1 MTDPTRKIR
10 LPITALGLVGA
21 LALGGCA
28 AGTVGDDWQCPLAQ
42 GQVCTSVAA
51 ADPAVADSAKPEDL
65 PVRAPARQMRAAGPG
80 EPAPGCGWDCDVLAW
95 LGRAF
100 GAAPDDAGTP
110 TAADQAAADP
120 EVSAPGTGA
129 PAAADIDQGSD
140 PGEEGI
146 EVVVDVPGR
155 SPGPVAGRGPAAPAE
170 RQADAGD
177 GLAAEAERGVRVGR
191 VRRAGR
197 GGDGDRPDGD
207 REEETTSSPSC

>member
-1 MTDPTRKIR
+1 MTELSKTIR
-10 LPITALGLVGA
+10 LRRAALGLLGA

-80 EPAPGCGWDCDVLAW
+80 EPGPGCGWDCDVLAW

-129 PAAADIDQGSD
+129 PAA
-140 PGEEGI
+140 
-146 EVVVDVPGR
+146 
-155 SPGPVAGRGPAAPAE
+155 
-170 RQADAGD
+170 D
-177 GLAAEAERGVRVGR
+177 GLRTGETVARIWIAPFVDADGVYHEAAWVRAVLEP
-191 VRRAGR
+191 AGWR
-197 GGDGDRPDGD
+197 LP
-207 REEETTSSPSC
+207 